1 MRGGEQER
9 TAAQWPAWFG
19 PVGAL
24 IAFFTA
30 ATAAG
35 VLTALDVTGDDD
47 LDGGPFTTVVATL
60 VQDTMLVLVAVGLA
74 LQRGRPNLADF
85 GWRPA
90 PLGRCLR
97 VLLAGLLA
105 FYGFALAFAALVKEP
120 GEQDV
125 LESLGADRGGAYLL
139 LSAVIVIVL
148 APICEETFF
157 RGFFY
162 RGLRNRFGVAGGV
175 ALIALVFGAIH
186 YSGPDTL
193 VLLPVLAVLGAIF
206 CLMYELSGSLL
217 PAVGLHTINN
227 GVTFAATA
235 PSDEAALISVA
246 AAAGTAVVAVVL
258 LTGRTRGTT

>member
-1 MRGGEQER
+1 VRGGEQER
-9 TAAQWPAWFG
+9 TASQWPAWFG

-35 VLTALDVTGDDD
+35 VLTALDVSGDDE

-60 VQDTMLVLVAVGLA
+60 VQDTMLVLVAVALA
-74 LQRGRPNLADF
+74 LQHGRPNLADF

-90 PLGRCLR
+90 PWGRCLR
-97 VLLAGLLA
+97 VLVIGVVA
-105 FYGFALAFAALVKEP
+105 FYGFALAFGALVKEP

-125 LESLGADRGGAYLL
+125 LEALGADRGGAYLL
-139 LSAVIVIVL
+139 LSAIIVIVL
-148 APICEETFF
+148 APISEETFF

-175 ALIALVFGAIH
+175 TLVALVFGAIH

-227 GVTFAATA
+227 GITFAATA
-235 PSDEAALISVA
+235 PSGDAALISVA
-246 AAAGTAVVAVVL
+246 AAGGTALAAAALLTAGTR
-258 LTGRTRGTT
+258 RTV